1 MKKTM
6 LSYCI
11 LASTVLFSSPLYA
24 GEEECNK
31 EYMRQVFVRSEWQNN
46 RLVDSKKVTSYTV
59 LDVATN
65 TEVGA
70 SPQERQDLE
79 YSKVQ
84 FTQYDP
90 KTNACTVTILKRT
103 GGNRT
108 VLLTPHSLE

>member
-1 MKKTM
+1 MKKTIF
-6 LSYCI
+6 SYCI

-65 TEVGA
+65 TEVGT

-84 FTQYDP
+84 FTQFDP
-90 KTNACTVTILKRT
+90 KTNTCTVTILRQN
-103 GGNRT
+103 GGNLT
-108 VLLTPHSLE
+108 MLLTPHPIE